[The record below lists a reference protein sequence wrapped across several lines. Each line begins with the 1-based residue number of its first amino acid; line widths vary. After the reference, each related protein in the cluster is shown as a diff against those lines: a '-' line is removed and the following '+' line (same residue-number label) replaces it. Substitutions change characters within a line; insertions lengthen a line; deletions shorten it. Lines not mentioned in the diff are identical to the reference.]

1 MRQLLEYQA
10 DRIETVFAHHRVPA
24 RVTGGTVTPRWI
36 RYQVVPA
43 LGVRIASITGL
54 AEELAAALDVPHVR
68 VARQGAAIAVEV
80 PRDDPQPVRLMPLLH
95 GLRNVPPVTAVLG
108 IADDGVPI
116 LIRLPSPDV
125 AHILVAGTTGS
136 GKTALLRAM
145 VISLAYFNGAGR
157 TERVAM
163 RPASCDP
170 APLRPATC
178 DLRLVLI
185 DPKGTAFRDLA
196 DLPHLARPV
205 ISDPAEAVEALG
217 SLVRLMEVQGRI
229 DTRGDSLS
237 TCPLST
243 CILVIDELVDL
254 LMVAGDDAERPLT
267 RLVQRGREAGIH
279 VIAATQKPTAAVIGS
294 LVKANF
300 PVRVVGKVTSPEDA
314 RVATGWKGTGAERL
328 LGRGDFIV
336 VAEGQLQRFQA
347 AYITP
352 EEVRDLFREK
362 GWANG
367 RLRANA
373 APPPPSTLS
382 PPYGGNKE
390 DVIPLLYSGQA
401 PGRPEIDE
409 IAVLAD
415 RLRPWWKAHR
425 GEWGAKTGAVRYL
438 FGDNA
443 PAGGHYWDLTMAA
456 IDRLEVEL
464 AGGPNSTSTST
475 PTEDPFDALPGPD
488 AAFWER

>member
-1 MRQLLEYQA
+1 M
-10 DRIETVFAHHRVPA
+10 
-24 RVTGGTVTPRWI
+24 TGGTVTPRWI

-145 VISLAYFNGAGR
+145 VLSLAYFNGAGR
-157 TERVAM
+157 TEHVAM
-163 RPASCDP
+163 RPATCDP

-217 SLVRLMEVQGRI
+217 SLVRLMEVQSRQGYK

-237 TCPLST
+237 TSPLST

-300 PVRVVGKVTSPEDA
+300 PVRLVGKVTSPEDA
-314 RVATGWKGTGAERL
+314 RVATGWRGTGAERL

-336 VAEGQLQRFQA
+336 VAEGQVQRFQA

-352 EEVRDLFREK
+352 EEVRALFQEK
-362 GWANG
+362 GWDGNGNG

-390 DVIPLLYSGQA
+390 DAISLLYSGQD
-401 PGRPEIDE
+401 PVQSPEVDE

-456 IDRLEVEL
+456 ITRLEVEL
-464 AGGPNSTSTST
+464 AGGPDSTSTST
-475 PTEDPFDALPGPD
+475 PTEDSLDALRGPD
-488 AAFWER
+488 LGFWQR

>member
-10 DRIETVFAHHRVPA
+10 DRIEAVFAHHKVPA

-80 PRDDPQPVRLMPLLH
+80 PRDDPQPVRLMPLLR

-145 VISLAYFNGAGR
+145 VLSLAYFNGAGR

-163 RPASCDP
+163 RPAS
-170 APLRPATC
+170 C

-314 RVATGWKGTGAERL
+314 RVATGWRGDRGGAVAGPGGLHRSGRRTGATLPGRVHHPGGGPGPL
-328 LGRGDFIV
+328 PGKGLGRQRQRSFARKRRPAFYFI
-336 VAEGQLQRFQA
+336 
-347 AYITP
+347 P
-352 EEVRDLFREK
+352 PVRRE
-362 GWANG
+362 
-367 RLRANA
+367 
-373 APPPPSTLS
+373 
-382 PPYGGNKE
+382 
-390 DVIPLLYSGQA
+390 
-401 PGRPEIDE
+401 
-409 IAVLAD
+409 
-415 RLRPWWKAHR
+415 
-425 GEWGAKTGAVRYL
+425 
-438 FGDNA
+438 
-443 PAGGHYWDLTMAA
+443 
-456 IDRLEVEL
+456 
-464 AGGPNSTSTST
+464 
-475 PTEDPFDALPGPD
+475 
-488 AAFWER
+488 